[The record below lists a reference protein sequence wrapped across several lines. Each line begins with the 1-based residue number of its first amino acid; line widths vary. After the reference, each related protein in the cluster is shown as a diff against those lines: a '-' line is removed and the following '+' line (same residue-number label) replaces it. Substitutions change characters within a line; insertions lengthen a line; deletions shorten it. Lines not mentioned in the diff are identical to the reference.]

1 MCFLF
6 FYLFRDEKELLSGFP
21 QMYQKKLQEEGSQD
35 VLHIKKFKQEPYRV
49 LVDQTYSQFKE
60 TLVTNQD
67 PHGQIENDET
77 TEAEYPNESG

>member
-1 MCFLF
+1 
-6 FYLFRDEKELLSGFP
+6 
-21 QMYQKKLQEEGSQD
+21 MYQKKLQEEGSQD
-35 VLHIKKFKQEPYRV
+35 VLHINKFKLEPYRV